1 MRSRLAARQD
11 LRHKIRALRRSC
23 APRANHLYTM
33 GRNLLAE
40 DIRRSIAAPLASS
53 LEWLVIRDFSVKDL
67 FSANRDSCGN
77 ASVRVSQK
85 PPVGQITENLS
96 SPQRKNIPLSPSGK
110 SALPARAVSP
120 DERGGSRSSRTCGG
134 MRWTRIA
141 AKDERRYLVRRSRVV
156 LTPRRWCQVRERLT
170 LLGSDGDNKARSPR
184 RARRKPLKPLR
195 REGRMLSAEPVCSC
209 AFSNAQFA
217 HETAGAARTRSSLR
231 PLAWEGQN
239 SCKPRAQSRREIAN
253 PYSTLSG
260 G

>member
-53 LEWLVIRDFSVKDL
+53 LEWFVIRDFSVKDL

-110 SALPARAVSP
+110 SALPARAIPFRKRGVGHRH
-120 DERGGSRSSRTCGG
+120 ERWDG
-134 MRWTRIA
+134 MRWTRQ
-141 AKDERRYLVRRSRVV
+141 RRVRLGWQGKLRLVSN
-156 LTPRRWCQVRERLT
+156 QQ
-170 LLGSDGDNKARSPR
+170 AR
-184 RARRKPLKPLR
+184 
-195 REGRMLSAEPVCSC
+195 GT
-209 AFSNAQFA
+209 N
-217 HETAGAARTRSSLR
+217 GAASVFIKASAACTVGEAS
-231 PLAWEGQN
+231 
-239 SCKPRAQSRREIAN
+239 
-253 PYSTLSG
+253 
-260 G
+260 